1 MANWN
6 TPLGFQRVNEWLSEW
21 RWTKSYHHQGG
32 LENSRQNKKLNWVF
46 CFLFIFRQQEVKT
59 IESTELYKRQYEQL
73 LQEYNQYLEDLESV
87 QSKLKG
93 LETLKST
100 YEEENA
106 SLRELSQRYQ
116 SKAESLQEQVLL
128 LLISAITFV

>member
-1 MANWN
+1 MPITEHKSLILIHNSN
-6 TPLGFQRVNEWLSEW
+6 TFSITL
-21 RWTKSYHHQGG
+21 
-32 LENSRQNKKLNWVF
+32 
-46 CFLFIFRQQEVKT
+46 RQQEVKT

-93 LETLKST
+93 LETLKLT

-106 SLRELSQRYQ
+106 SLRELSERYQ
-116 SKAESLQEQVLL
+116 SKAETLQEKVRP
-128 LLISAITFV
+128 

>member
-1 MANWN
+1 MKS
-6 TPLGFQRVNEWLSEW
+6 LSFY
-21 RWTKSYHHQGG
+21 S
-32 LENSRQNKKLNWVF
+32 F
-46 CFLFIFRQQEVKT
+46 FRQQEVKT

>member
-1 MANWN
+1 MYLIFIILIHNLN
-6 TPLGFQRVNEWLSEW
+6 TFSITL
-21 RWTKSYHHQGG
+21 
-32 LENSRQNKKLNWVF
+32 
-46 CFLFIFRQQEVKT
+46 RQQEVKT

-93 LETLKST
+93 LETLKLT

-106 SLRELSQRYQ
+106 SLRELSERYQ
-116 SKAESLQEQVLL
+116 SKAETLQEKVRP
-128 LLISAITFV
+128 

>member
-1 MANWN
+1 M
-6 TPLGFQRVNEWLSEW
+6 SI
-21 RWTKSYHHQGG
+21 TKSYF
-32 LENSRQNKKLNWVF
+32 S
-46 CFLFIFRQQEVKT
+46 FLFRKTLTCIDCKKSSVFYIPSSDIKVYPSKPFYSLFRQQEVKT

>member
-1 MANWN
+1 MPITEHKSLILIHNSN
-6 TPLGFQRVNEWLSEW
+6 TFSITL
-21 RWTKSYHHQGG
+21 
-32 LENSRQNKKLNWVF
+32 
-46 CFLFIFRQQEVKT
+46 RQQEVKT

-93 LETLKST
+93 LETLKLT

-106 SLRELSQRYQ
+106 SLRELSERYQ
-116 SKAESLQEQVLL
+116 SKAETLQEKVIQFCTK
-128 LLISAITFV
+128 AN

>member
-1 MANWN
+1 MN
-6 TPLGFQRVNEWLSEW
+6 
-21 RWTKSYHHQGG
+21 
-32 LENSRQNKKLNWVF
+32 
-46 CFLFIFRQQEVKT
+46 IFSLITLRQQEVKT

-93 LETLKST
+93 LETLKLT

-106 SLRELSQRYQ
+106 SLRELSERYQ
-116 SKAESLQEQVLL
+116 SKAETLQEKVRP
-128 LLISAITFV
+128 

>member
-1 MANWN
+1 MLVINY
-6 TPLGFQRVNEWLSEW
+6 LII
-21 RWTKSYHHQGG
+21 
-32 LENSRQNKKLNWVF
+32 
-46 CFLFIFRQQEVKT
+46 LFSIILRQQEVKT

-93 LETLKST
+93 LETLKTT

-106 SLRELSQRYQ
+106 NLRELSERYQ
-116 SKAESLQEQVLL
+116 SKAENLQEKVKLFL
-128 LLISAITFV
+128 